1 VDEAAAEVTRAVA
14 DFFFFLGVV
23 DLGRA
28 GATMSL
34 VTRIASRAGV
44 FSAVPDAVARGAG
57 ALTLARWS
65 LSRQP
70 APVAPSS
77 ADVIAVSGAA
87 RLLRYRGKPGIA
99 LSKAPLL
106 LCPSLINRLYVLDL
120 MEGLSV
126 VDALLS
132 AGHPVY
138 GIDWGDPGIAEHGV
152 DLEGFVTVRLRSFL
166 QTACTD
172 AHVDRMAVLGHCLG
186 GTMATALAAVD
197 DRQMASLILLTAPLS
212 FHDGGMLS
220 AWTRTPLFDPMD
232 LVRIVGHV
240 PGWVTQPAFS
250 VLKPLGQT
258 TKVLRLWQS
267 LGDPKFLE
275 MFRCLETWIN
285 DNVAIPDAFFVDLVE
300 QLYQQDAL
308 AQGRLAFSTGP
319 VRLDAVKVPVL
330 AIAAAQDHIVPP
342 SSALDPVAQF
352 ASTTKRCELLDGG
365 HIGVVVGGL
374 GRKRLWPLL
383 IDWLRAP
390 AAAASPLGA
399 GGAVT
404 EHVA

>member
-1 VDEAAAEVTRAVA
+1 
-14 DFFFFLGVV
+14 
-23 DLGRA
+23 
-28 GATMSL
+28 MSL
-34 VTRIASRAGV
+34 VTRIAAKAGT
-44 FSAVPDAVARGAG
+44 FSMVPDAVARGAG

-65 LSRQP
+65 LAREP

-77 ADVIAVSGAA
+77 SEVIATHGAA
-87 RLLRYRGKPGIA
+87 KLLRYRAKPGIA
-99 LSKAPLL
+99 LSKAPIL

-126 VDALLS
+126 VDALLT

-138 GIDWGDPGIAEHGV
+138 GIDWGDPGVAEHGV
-152 DLEGFVTVRLRSFL
+152 NLEGFVLGRLRSFL
-166 QTACTD
+166 QTACAD
-172 AHVDRMAVLGHCLG
+172 AGVEKMAVLGHCLG

-197 DRQMASLILLTAPLS
+197 DRHIDSLILLTAPLA

-220 AWTRTPLFDPMD
+220 AWTRTPLFSPED

-240 PGWVTQPAFS
+240 PGWVTQPAFA

-285 DNVAIPDAFFVDLVE
+285 DNVAIPDAFFVDLVGK
-300 QLYQQDAL
+300 LYQDDAL
-308 AQGRLAFSTGP
+308 ARGRLSFSTGP
-319 VRLDAVKVPVL
+319 VLLEEVTVPVL

-342 SSALDPVAQF
+342 TSALSPVARF
-352 ASTTKRCELLDGG
+352 SSTMKRCERLDGG

-383 IDWLRAP
+383 IEWLQAP
-390 AAAASPLGA
+390 RPATATAAAA
-399 GGAVT
+399 
-404 EHVA
+404 

>member
-1 VDEAAAEVTRAVA
+1 
-14 DFFFFLGVV
+14 
-23 DLGRA
+23 
-28 GATMSL
+28 MSL
-34 VTRIASRAGV
+34 VSRIVQRAGV

-65 LSRQP
+65 LAREP
-70 APVAPSS
+70 APVAVSP
-77 ADVIAVSGAA
+77 AEVIATNGAA
-87 RLLRYRGKPGIA
+87 KLLRYRGKPGVA
-99 LSKAPLL
+99 LSKPPIL

-138 GIDWGDPGIAEHGV
+138 GIDWGDPGIAEHGL
-152 DLEGFVTVRLRSFL
+152 DFEGFVLGRLRSFL
-166 QTACTD
+166 QTACVD
-172 AHVDRMAVLGHCLG
+172 AHVEKMALLGHCLG
-186 GTMATALAAVD
+186 GTMATTLAAVD
-197 DRQMASLILLTAPLS
+197 DRHVESLILLTAPLS

-220 AWTRTPLFDPMD
+220 AWTRTPLFAPED

-285 DNVAIPDAFFVDLVE
+285 DNVAIPDAFFVDLVKK
-300 QLYQQDAL
+300 LYQDNSL
-308 AQGRLAFSTGP
+308 VKGRFAFSTGP
-319 VRLDAVKVPVL
+319 VVLEDIKVPVL
-330 AIAAAQDHIVPP
+330 AIGAAQDHIVPP
-342 SSALDPVAQF
+342 SSALDPVARF
-352 ASTTKRCELLDGG
+352 SSTVNRRELLDGG

-383 IDWLRAP
+383 IEWLQTARASE
-390 AAAASPLGA
+390 AARAA
-399 GGAVT
+399 
-404 EHVA
+404 